1 LSVGVDHIFDDG
13 LGLLHMACISQNF
26 AAVQCL
32 VAARID
38 ASYRDTQGQSP
49 LFGSCDVQGRVWS
62 RSTFAGMLSTALVV
76 SKSVLDRPLTLLLQE
91 RSCKK

>member
-49 LFGSCDVQGRVWS
+49 LLVLVMFRAEFGRG
-62 RSTFAGMLSTALVV
+62 A
-76 SKSVLDRPLTLLLQE
+76 LLQE
-91 RSCKK
+91 CSRPLLSSPRAFWIVL